1 MDTGHDNTGS
11 DSDRQ
16 PGWLMV
22 GGSDIDGDRTDS
34 VRHRVHPDRVAD
46 RWTRKFE
53 MTGLEI
59 IGVIALTWWTIQIVV
74 PGL

>member
-1 MDTGHDNTGS
+1 MGTVPDIGL
-11 DSDRQ
+11 DSGRQ
-16 PGWLMV
+16 PRRTLV
-22 GGSDIDGDRTDS
+22 DGGDIDGFRTDS